1 MASYNESNPLLH
13 AISLV
18 KSNAKQ
24 SLSKECSSFM
34 KKTYENRYKSAERD
48 FNTVREIT
56 DFYTGKRID
65 TCSEGHNCTALM
77 QHIRSVYDNCAFA
90 IRKLDSE
97 KTGNTWKRKYYTE
110 RMEIAKN
117 DMNTI
122 KILEEKYFK
131 K

>member
-1 MASYNESNPLLH
+1 MASYNESNPLLR

-18 KSNAKQ
+18 KSAAKQ
-24 SLSKECSSFM
+24 SLSKECYSFM
-34 KKTYENRYKSAERD
+34 KKTYENRYRSAERD

-56 DFYTGKRID
+56 DFYAGKRID

-77 QHIRSVYDNCAFA
+77 QHIRGVYDNCAFA
-90 IRKLDSE
+90 LRKLDTENTS
-97 KTGNTWKRKYYTE
+97 NTWKRKYYTE
-110 RMEIAKN
+110 RMETAKS

-122 KILEEKYFK
+122 KELEEKYFK